1 VGDIITAELR
11 LLVSLARS
19 SVVTRL
25 LTLHRNG
32 LHPTRDTTALININ
46 LAGG

>member
-32 LHPTRDTTALININ
+32 LQRTRHEIAFYH
-46 LAGG
+46 